1 MRYFSRACLLLL
13 AALAVAGSAGA
24 AEPVTV
30 ILATTTSTQ
39 DTGLLDVLVPAFQAA
54 HPEIRIKPI
63 AVGTGEALAM
73 GRRGDA
79 DLLLVHARQAEDE
92 FMAQGHGS
100 LRLDVMHN
108 DFVLVGPPA
117 DPAGVRGKQVLE
129 ALRGIAGAK
138 ATFVSRGDRSGTHTK
153 ELALWKQAGIE
164 KPVGPWYL
172 EAGQGMGA
180 TARIASEKRA
190 YTLMDRGT
198 FLALR
203 STLDLG
209 VVSEGGD
216 EMLNRYGAIV
226 VSPTAHPGVKAAEA
240 RVLAEWLTSEKGL
253 RLIGEFGRER
263 FGQPLFV
270 PDAVRATEG
279 EAAMPAGRDPLGAV
293 AERYV
298 RLVLAVGRHDPGFVD
313 AYYGPP
319 AWKSDSEKGEPRPLP
334 ELLAEA
340 RVLVTAARR
349 APASPRQAFLD
360 RQLVAVEAYLRRL
373 GGEPMSLAK
382 EARLLFDIDPPDVDP
397 RVLEQA
403 GATLEAL
410 LPGEGDMEVRAESF
424 RKRYQVPAERLKAVV
439 DLTLAELRRR
449 TAAMVA
455 LPAGERFEVV
465 FVSNQPWGAYNWYQ
479 GGLASRIEINTDT
492 PLELDRVPG
501 LLAHEGYPGHH
512 VYNALLEDRLV
523 RGKGWV
529 EYTIYPLHSP
539 QSLIA
544 EGTANVGLDI
554 VFPKGE
560 RQRFVREVLAPAA
573 GLTGLDWELLEK
585 VRDASKPLR
594 LASTLAAAA
603 LLDEGKP
610 EAEVLAI
617 LTRLGLQSP
626 ERAKRGVSFIR
637 GYRSY
642 VYTYWVGEDM
652 VEAWLEGRP
661 DRNASYFELLQRP
674 VVPSELRPAP
684 GR

>member
-1 MRYFSRACLLLL
+1 MRCLVRWCLVLL
-13 AALAVAGSAGA
+13 AALAVAGIAGA

-39 DTGLLDVLVPAFQAA
+39 DTGLLDVLLPAFQAA
-54 HPEIRIKPI
+54 HPGIRVKPI

-92 FMAQGHGS
+92 FMAQGHGL

-129 ALRGIAGAK
+129 ALRGIAAAK
-138 ATFVSRGDRSGTHTK
+138 AMFVSRGDRSGTHTK
-153 ELALWKQAGIE
+153 ELALWKQAGTE
-164 KPVGPWYL
+164 KPAGTWYL

-203 STLDLG
+203 ATLDLG

-240 RVLAEWLTSEKGL
+240 RVLAEWLTSPEGQNV
-253 RLIGEFGRER
+253 IGEFGRDR

-270 PDAVRATEG
+270 PDAVPATGE
-279 EAAMPAGRDPLGAV
+279 EAAMPVDRDSLGAV

-298 RLVLAVGRHDPGFVD
+298 KLVLAVRRHDPGFVD

-319 AWKSDSEKGEPRPLP
+319 AWKSASEKGEPKPLS

-340 RVLVTAARR
+340 RTLVTAARR
-349 APASPRQAFLD
+349 AQASPRQAFLD
-360 RQLVAVEAYLRRL
+360 KQLVAVEAYLRRL

-382 EARLLFDIDPPDVDP
+382 EARLLFDIDPPAIDP
-397 RVLEQA
+397 TLIEHA
-403 GATLEAL
+403 GATLSAL
-410 LPGEGDMEVRAESF
+410 LPGDGNVEARTQAL
-424 RKRYQVPAERLKAVV
+424 RKRYQVPAEKLQVVV
-439 DLTLAELRRR
+439 DLTLTELRRR

-465 FVSNQPWGAYNWYQ
+465 FVGSKPWGAYNWYQ
-479 GGLASRIEINTDT
+479 GGFASRIEINTDT

-529 EYTIYPLHSP
+529 EYTVYPLHSP

-544 EGTANVGLDI
+544 EGTANAGLDI
-554 VFPKGE
+554 VFPKEE
-560 RQRFVREVLAPAA
+560 RRRFVRDVLAPAA
-573 GLTGLDWELLEK
+573 GLAGLDWELLER

-594 LASTLAAAA
+594 LASTLAATT

-610 EAEVLAI
+610 EADVLAI

-626 ERAKRGVSFIR
+626 ERAKRGISFIR

-642 VYTYWVGEDM
+642 VYTYWVGEDL
-652 VEAWLEGRP
+652 VEAWLSGKP

-674 VVPSELRPAP
+674 VVPSELRPSP
-684 GR
+684 GK

>member
-1 MRYFSRACLLLL
+1 MLQRRTNLLLVL
-13 AALAVAGSAGA
+13 ALLAVAGTAGA

-39 DTGLLDVLVPAFQAA
+39 DTGLLDVLVPAFHAA
-54 HPEIRIKPI
+54 HPGIRIKPI

-79 DLLLVHARQAEDE
+79 DLLLVHARKAEDE
-92 FMAQGHGS
+92 FMAQGHGL

-117 DPAGVRGKQVLE
+117 DPAGVRGRPVRE
-129 ALRGIAGAK
+129 ALQGIAAK
-138 ATFVSRGDRSGTHTK
+138 QAAFVSRGDRSGTHTR
-153 ELALWKQAGIE
+153 ELALWQQAGIE
-164 KPVGPWYL
+164 KPAGAWYL

-203 STLDLG
+203 STLDLA
-209 VVSEGGD
+209 VMSEGGG

-226 VSPTAHPGVKAAEA
+226 VNPTTHPGVKAAEA
-240 RVLAEWLTSEKGL
+240 RVLAEWLTSREGQ
-253 RLIGEFGRER
+253 RLIGEFGRDR
-263 FGQPLFV
+263 FGQSLFV
-270 PDAVRATEG
+270 PDAASASGE
-279 EAAMPAGRDPLGAV
+279 EAAMPAGSDPLGAV

-298 RLVLAVGRHDPGFVD
+298 KLVLAAGRHDPGFVD

-319 AWKSDSEKGEPRPLP
+319 AWKAESEKGEPRSLS

-340 RVLVTAARR
+340 RALVTATRR
-349 APASPRQAFLD
+349 APVSPRQAFLD
-360 RQLVAVEAYLRRL
+360 KQLVAVEAYLRRL
-373 GGEPMSLAK
+373 NGEPMSLAK
-382 EARLLFDIDPPDVDP
+382 EARLLFDIDPPAVDP
-397 RVLEQA
+397 GLLEQA
-403 GATLEAL
+403 GTTLSAL
-410 LPGEGDMEVRAESF
+410 LPGEGDIEARTQALK
-424 RKRYQVPAERLKAVV
+424 KRYQVPADKLRAVV

-465 FVSNQPWGAYNWYQ
+465 FVSNTPWGAYNWYQ
-479 GGLASRIEINTDT
+479 GGFASRIEINTDS

-501 LLAHEGYPGHH
+501 LMAHEGYPGHH

-523 RGKGWV
+523 KGKGWI
-529 EYTIYPLHSP
+529 EYTVYPLHSP

-544 EGTANVGLDI
+544 EGTANTGLDV
-554 VFPKGE
+554 VFPKDE
-560 RQRFVREVLAPAA
+560 LRRFVREVLAPAA
-573 GLTGLDWELLEK
+573 GLNGLDWELLEK

-594 LASTLAAAA
+594 LASTLAATA
-603 LLDEGKP
+603 LLDEGRP
-610 EAEVLAI
+610 EAEALAI

-626 ERAKRGVSFIR
+626 ERAKRGISFIR

-652 VEAWLEGRP
+652 VEAWLAGRP
-661 DRNASYFELLQRP
+661 DRNAAYFELLQRP
-674 VVPSELRPAP
+674 VVPSDLRPAP
-684 GR
+684 

>member
-1 MRYFSRACLLLL
+1 MRCPSRACRLVL
-13 AALAVAGSAGA
+13 AALAAAGIAGA

-39 DTGLLDVLVPAFQAA
+39 DTGLLDVLLPAFHAA
-54 HPEIRIKPI
+54 HPGIRVKPI

-92 FMAQGHGS
+92 FMARGHGL

-117 DPAGVRGKQVLE
+117 DPAGVRGRPVRE
-129 ALRGIAGAK
+129 ALQGIAARR
-138 ATFVSRGDRSGTHTK
+138 AAFVSRGDRSGTHTK

-198 FLALR
+198 FLSLR
-203 STLDLG
+203 ATLDLG

-240 RVLAEWLTSEKGL
+240 RVLAGWLTSEEGQ
-253 RLIGEFGRER
+253 RLIGEFGRDR

-279 EAAMPAGRDPLGAV
+279 EAAMPAERDPLGAV

-298 RLVLAVGRHDPGFVD
+298 KLVLAVGRHDPGFVD

-319 AWKSDSEKGEPRPLP
+319 AWKAESEKGEPRPLP

-340 RVLVTAARR
+340 RALVTAARR

-373 GGEPMSLAK
+373 GGEPMSLAR
-382 EARLLFDIDPPDVDP
+382 EARLLFDIDPPAVDAG
-397 RVLEQA
+397 VLERA
-403 GATLEAL
+403 GAALAAL
-410 LPGEGDMEVRAESF
+410 LPGEGETEARMEVF
-424 RKRYQVPAERLKAVV
+424 RRRYQVPADRLGTVV

-449 TAAMVA
+449 TAARVA
-455 LPAGERFEVV
+455 LPAGERFEVAYV
-465 FVSNQPWGAYNWYQ
+465 GGKPWGAYNWYQ
-479 GGLASRIEINTDT
+479 GGLASRIEINTDA

-554 VFPKGE
+554 VFPKHE
-560 RQRFVREVLAPAA
+560 RLRFVREVLAPAA
-573 GLTGLDWELLEK
+573 GLTGADWELLEK
-585 VRDASKPLR
+585 VREAARPLR
-594 LASTLAAAA
+594 LASTLAAVA
-603 LLDEGKP
+603 LLDDGKP
-610 EAEVLAI
+610 EADALGILAG
-617 LTRLGLQSP
+617 LGLQGP
-626 ERAKRGVSFIR
+626 ERAKRGISFIR

-642 VYTYWVGEDM
+642 VYTYWVGENL
-652 VEAWLEGRP
+652 VEAWLAGKP
-661 DRNASYFELLQRP
+661 DRVAAYFDLLQRP
-674 VVPSELRPAP
+674 VVPSELAAGLRP
-684 GR
+684 